1 MKALNLISLQTAMP
15 NEKLFAYMPSLSFV
29 PDATIA
35 NYLDSEYFLN
45 HSGGKQISP
54 LVQRHFES
62 ENYVEATSAQF
73 FANLILNR
81 YKVKWETLF
90 THYSSLENLD
100 ILNNINLIT
109 ETEHGKQVVRAST
122 EDTSATANREGS
134 ESKSAS
140 SFKSDAETYDPD
152 NPRKSERS
160 IEGGY
165 SDTGTSVNTR
175 TGSQKVTEKGGTLSS
190 VYGFNSSD
198 PVPSTLSKPE
208 DENGITSETTFGSEG
223 LKDSETSGN
232 TRTYSGYKDS
242 VTESG
247 SRNNQ
252 SNTAENAETTSTIAE
267 TSDTAKIGSSTEL
280 NSGVDKVTE
289 TGRKCDSL
297 IEQYLYLFMSA
308 DYYDFLKIVYADCDE
323 VLTCPFYV

>member
-1 MKALNLISLQTAMP
+1 MRVLNLISLQTVMP
-15 NEKLFAYMPSLSFV
+15 TEKLFAYMTALSFV
-29 PDATIA
+29 PDATVA
-35 NYLDSEYFLN
+35 GYLDSEYFLN

-54 LVQRHFES
+54 LVQRRYES
-62 ENYVEATSAQF
+62 ENYVEATSAQY
-73 FANLILNR
+73 FANVIMNR
-81 YKVKWETLF
+81 YKAKWELLF
-90 THYSSLENLD
+90 EHYSSLENLD
-100 ILNNINLIT
+100 ILNNINLVT
-109 ETEHGKQVVRAST
+109 STEHGKQVIRANT
-122 EDTSATANREGS
+122 EDKSATASREGS
-134 ESKSAS
+134 ETKSSVSSKSDIES
-140 SFKSDAETYDPD
+140 YDPD

-175 TGSQKVTEKGGTLSS
+175 TGSQKVTDKGGTLSS

-198 PVPSTLSKPE
+198 PVPSALSKPE
-208 DENGITSETTFGSEG
+208 DENGITSETTFGTEG

-247 SRNNQ
+247 ERYNQ
-252 SNTAENAETTSTIAE
+252 STAVESAE
-267 TSDTAKIGSSTEL
+267 TSSLISESSDTATVGSSTEL
-280 NSGVDKVTE
+280 NSGIDKVTE
-289 TGRKCDSL
+289 SGRKYDSL